1 MSDQQTGAWIDAA
14 QRQPPDAWPRPCV
27 CRHPTL
33 GMYLAVR
40 RWENGKWWLAGHFH
54 DWADDNTIYWMEV
67 YPLPDGTTP
76 PGWPVTG
83 DKEEETLSETELSL
97 RRAWREALTGRT
109 RPIETLWDDIEPEE
123 SAMGDGRSEP

>member
-1 MSDQQTGAWIDAA
+1 MSDHQTGAWIDAA

-54 DWADDNTIYWMEV
+54 DWADDNTIYWRDM
-67 YPLPDGTTP
+67 
-76 PGWPVTG
+76 
-83 DKEEETLSETELSL
+83 
-97 RRAWREALTGRT
+97 
-109 RPIETLWDDIEPEE
+109 
-123 SAMGDGRSEP
+123 GRSHVLILAPGQWLSVMDA